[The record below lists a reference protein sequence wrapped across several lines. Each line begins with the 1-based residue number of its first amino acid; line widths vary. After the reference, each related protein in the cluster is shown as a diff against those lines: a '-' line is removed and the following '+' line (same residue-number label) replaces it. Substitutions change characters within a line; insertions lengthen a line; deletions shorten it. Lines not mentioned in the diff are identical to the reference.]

1 MRVFFEFVLADK
13 IEIVFVDIKGNK
25 SSRNDGISQIQ
36 MLVAQIQE
44 AIGCFTVPD

>member
-36 MLVAQIQE
+36 MLQE